1 MSPLVRKALEAI
13 TARTNLMTGLA
24 HPNDMNAAKE
34 MFLRLHN
41 AGEVVQASEISV
53 WANANGWQPRDAK
66 ELGDLG
72 ERTGA
77 GSKPRIKDGPWWT
90 DNVIENLRGEAGI
103 AGAASKDN

>member
-24 HPNDMNAAKE
+24 HSNDMNAAKE

-41 AGEVVQASEISV
+41 VGEVLQASVIST
-53 WANANGWQPRDAK
+53 WASANGWQPRDAK
-66 ELGDLG
+66 ELGALG
-72 ERTGA
+72 ERIGA
-77 GSKPRIKDGPWWT
+77 GSKPRIQDGPWWT
-90 DNVIENLRGEAGI
+90 DNVIENLRGDVGA